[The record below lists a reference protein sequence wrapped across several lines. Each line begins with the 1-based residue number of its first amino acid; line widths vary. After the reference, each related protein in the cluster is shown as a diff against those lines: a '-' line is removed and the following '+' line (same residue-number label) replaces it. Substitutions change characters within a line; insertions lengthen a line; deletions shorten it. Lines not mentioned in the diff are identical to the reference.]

1 MTIYMLR
8 DIIKLKILGKDAY
21 PELSSWALSAIIY
34 LYKTDTQ
41 ERRRQYNSGD
51 RDWND
56 VATSLGKQRAPREKN
71 SFSPRALPIPL
82 FKTSCLR
89 TVR

>member
-8 DIIKLKILGKDAY
+8 DIIKLKILGKGAY

-41 ERRRQYNSGD
+41 ERRRQY
-51 RDWND
+51 
-56 VATSLGKQRAPREKN
+56 
-71 SFSPRALPIPL
+71 I
-82 FKTSCLR
+82 
-89 TVR
+89 TVEIEIGMM

>member
-41 ERRRQYNSGD
+41 ERRRQY
-51 RDWND
+51 
-56 VATSLGKQRAPREKN
+56 V
-71 SFSPRALPIPL
+71 
-82 FKTSCLR
+82 
-89 TVR
+89 TVEIEIGMM